1 MIPGRAAVALA
12 FRVGFT
18 DVTGNSPGELLTAGP
33 PLAVA
38 LVALALTGAAV
49 ARLGRTGYARA
60 ILGASARAV
69 VQLAIFGT
77 VLSLIVRSLWFT
89 AAFVLLMGLTAGWTA
104 ARRIVGRRPRASEL
118 AVTTMAVAGPAAVL
132 TVALIAAGVLP
143 ARGIAVIPVAGSAIG
158 AAMAGAGLAGKRAL
172 DELTSR
178 RGELEAGLALGLEP
192 RFIRLELSRDAAAT
206 ALIPAL
212 DQTRTVG
219 LVAIPGAFVGMVLGG
234 ASPLSAAVMQ
244 LYVLIAILCVTP
256 IAVVAVTWLVA
267 DGRYETG
274 PRNY

>member
-1 MIPGRAAVALA
+1 MRSTSVGTAA
-12 FRVGFT
+12 FRLGFH
-18 DVTGNSPGELLTAGP
+18 DVTGSDPGELLTVGP
-33 PLAVA
+33 GLAVA

-49 ARLGRTGYARA
+49 AWLGRTGYGPA
-60 ILGASARAV
+60 ILGSTVRAT
-69 VQLAIFGT
+69 VQLAVLGM

-89 AAFVLLMGLTAGWTA
+89 AAFVLLMGVTAGWTA
-104 ARRIVGRRPRASEL
+104 ARRIVGRRPRWSEL
-118 AVTTMAVAGPAAVL
+118 AATTAAVAGPAAVL
-132 TVALIAAGVLP
+132 TAALMLSGVLP

-172 DELTSR
+172 EELTAR
-178 RGELEAGLALGLEP
+178 RGELEAGLALGLDP
-192 RFIRLELSRDAAAT
+192 LFVRLELARAAAT

-219 LVAIPGAFVGMVLGG
+219 LVTIPGAFVGMVLGG
-234 ASPLSAAVMQ
+234 ASPLAAAVMQ

-256 IAVVAVTWLVA
+256 IAVVVVTWLVA
-267 DGRYETG
+267 AGRFETG

>member
-1 MIPGRAAVALA
+1 M
-12 FRVGFT
+12 
-18 DVTGNSPGELLTAGP
+18 TGSDPGELLTVGP
-33 PLAVA
+33 GLAVA

-49 ARLGRTGYARA
+49 AWLGRTGYGPA
-60 ILGASARAV
+60 ILGSTVRAT
-69 VQLAIFGT
+69 VQLAVLGM

-89 AAFVLLMGLTAGWTA
+89 AAFVLLMGVTAGWTA
-104 ARRIVGRRPRASEL
+104 ARRIVARRPRWSEL
-118 AVTTMAVAGPAAVL
+118 AATTAAVGGPAAVL
-132 TVALIAAGVLP
+132 TAALMATGVLP

-158 AAMAGAGLAGKRAL
+158 AAMAGAGLAGKRSL
-172 DELTSR
+172 EELNAR
-178 RGELEAGLALGLEP
+178 RGELEAGLALGLDP
-192 RFIRLELSRDAAAT
+192 LFVRLELARSAAAT

-219 LVAIPGAFVGMVLGG
+219 LVTIPGAFVGMVLGG
-234 ASPLSAAVMQ
+234 ASPLAAAVMQ